1 MAEGARI
8 LVSNDDGI
16 QSPGIVALA
25 DALETL
31 GEVTVVAPDRERS
44 ASSHAISLHRPLRLR
59 EVATRRF
66 ACDGTPTDS
75 VYLGIHHVLAG
86 KRPDLLV
93 SGINLGANMAD
104 DVTYS
109 GTLAAAF
116 EGTIFGVPAIAVSLD
131 GGKPWDFSVA
141 AGFTRALA
149 RAVLERGLPP
159 GVLLN
164 VNVPRGAPARYRIT
178 RQGRRSYGE
187 IVEVR
192 RDPRGR
198 RYYWIGGAGRA
209 HDDVPGSD
217 CNAVLD
223 DGTISVTPLHL
234 DLTAYR
240 AMDAMREW
248 PVDGFDPD

>member
-1 MAEGARI
+1 MTARI

-16 QSPGIVALA
+16 QSPGIAALA
-25 DALETL
+25 DALGDL

-44 ASSHAISLHRPLRLR
+44 AASHAISLHRPLRLR
-59 EVATRRF
+59 KVAPGRF

-75 VYLGIHHVLAG
+75 VYLGIHHVLEG
-86 KRPDLLV
+86 ERPDLLV

-116 EGTIFGVPAIAVSLD
+116 EGTLFRVPSIAVSLD
-131 GGKPWDFSVA
+131 GGKPWDFGPA
-141 AGFTRALA
+141 AAFARSLA
-149 RAVLERGLPP
+149 AAVLERGLPP

-164 VNVPRGAPARYRIT
+164 VNVPKGMPSGYRVT

-187 IVEVR
+187 TVEVR

-198 RYYWIGGAGRA
+198 RYYWIGGPGRD
-209 HDDVPGSD
+209 HDDIPGSD
-217 CNAVLD
+217 CNTLLD
-223 DGTISVTPLHL
+223 ESTISVTPLHL

-240 AMDAMREW
+240 AMDALREW
-248 PVDGFDPD
+248 PVDGFEPR